1 MAMVGLKYVANNGS
15 SLANFHY
22 GFVHYTLKHY
32 IKSIPYLKYAA
43 DRHNYSS
50 CHYLGNIF
58 YMDEY
63 FNLQMAKKYLSE
75 SAIHLDNAHDCF
87 KMGTLTE
94 GDESMMWLDKAIN
107 FDPKEYAYKI
117 GILYIFGCEER
128 KIQSDIKRAEYIFM
142 EYYCFFTYDELSRV
156 AGSFYNGTHLP

>member
-1 MAMVGLKYVANNGS
+1 MAMVGLKYAANNGS

-50 CHYLGNIF
+50 CHYRGNIF

-87 KMGTLTE
+87 KMGTLKE
-94 GDESMMWLDKAIN
+94 SDESMMWLDKAIN
-107 FDPKEYAYKI
+107 FDPNEHIKFAFFMHSAVKKEKFNQI
-117 GILYIFGCEER
+117 
-128 KIQSDIKRAEYIFM
+128 
-142 EYYCFFTYDELSRV
+142 
-156 AGSFYNGTHLP
+156 